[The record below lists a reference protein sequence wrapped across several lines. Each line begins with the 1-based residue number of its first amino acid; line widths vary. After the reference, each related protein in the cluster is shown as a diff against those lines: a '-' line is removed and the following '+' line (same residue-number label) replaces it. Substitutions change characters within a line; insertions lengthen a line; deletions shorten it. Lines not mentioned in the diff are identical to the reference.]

1 MIQITTKSFQTLYM
15 AVRRIFDTLIL
26 ITVFLWMGLE
36 IFYLLSVRMKPK
48 LKTRQTFFMEKNR
61 YVMMES
67 IYRKQ
72 FYQ

>member
-1 MIQITTKSFQTLYM
+1 M
-15 AVRRIFDTLIL
+15 AVRRRSDTLIL
-26 ITVFLWMGLE
+26 ITVFLWMELE
-36 IFYLLSVRMKPK
+36 TFYLLSVRMELK
-48 LKTRQTFFMEKNR
+48 LKTRQKFFMEKNR